1 LWLIKKSISMS
12 FIWSSLLYFLLLVP
26 LLLWFYFR
34 VQRQRRELAARYGSL
49 GIVRS
54 GTKNSGRRRHI
65 PALIF
70 LLGITVLIT
79 SAARPQATVSVPRLE
94 GTVILTFDVSGSMAA
109 DDLKPT
115 RMEAAKAAAR
125 EFVKTQPSNILIGVV
140 AFSDGGISIQAPT
153 NERQQTLDTID
164 RLVPRR
170 GTSLGNGILVSLNT
184 IVVSAGDPPLL
195 NTNSLSAPDS
205 PIPVPE
211 AQGWYPSAVIVVLSD
226 GENNQS
232 PDPMVVSDLAADLA
246 VRVYTIG
253 VGTSAG
259 TILNVEGFSIHSSL
273 DEALLQSI
281 SANTGGQYYSAA
293 NESDLLRIYR
303 DLEPKLSFRPENIE
317 VTSLFAGAGFLL
329 FLVAGAISLLWFGRV
344 P

>member
-1 LWLIKKSISMS
+1 M
-12 FIWSSLLYFLLLVP
+12 
-26 LLLWFYFR
+26 
-34 VQRQRRELAARYGSL
+34 
-49 GIVRS
+49 
-54 GTKNSGRRRHI
+54 GRRRHL

-70 LLGITVLIT
+70 LLAITVLIT

-109 DDLKPT
+109 DDVKPT
-115 RMEAAKAAAR
+115 RMEVAKAAAR
-125 EFVKTQPSNILIGVV
+125 DFVNTQPSNILIGVV
-140 AFSDGGISIQAPT
+140 AFSDGGISIQPPT

-170 GTSLGNGILVSLNT
+170 GTSLGNGILVALNT

-195 NTNSLSAPDS
+195 NTNNPSDPTLPTPAPD
-205 PIPVPE
+205 I
-211 AQGWYPSAVIVVLSD
+211 QGWYPSAVIVALSD

-232 PDPMVVSDLAADLA
+232 PDPLAISDLAANFG

-253 VGTSAG
+253 VGTPEG
-259 TILNVEGFSIHSSL
+259 TVLEVEGFSIHSRL

-293 NESDLLRIYR
+293 NERDMSRIYR
-303 DLEPKLSFRPENIE
+303 DLQPKLSFRSENIE
-317 VTSLFAGAGFLL
+317 VTSLFAGAAFLL
-329 FLVAGAISLLWFGRV
+329 LLVAGAISLLWFGRV

>member
-1 LWLIKKSISMS
+1 MS

-26 LLLWFYFR
+26 LLFWLYFR
-34 VQRQRRELAARYGSL
+34 AQRQRREFAARYGSL
-49 GIVRS
+49 GVVRS
-54 GTKNSGRRRHI
+54 GTLNSSRRRHL

-70 LLGITVLIT
+70 LLGIMVLIT

-125 EFVKTQPSNILIGVV
+125 EFVNTQPSNILIGVV

-170 GTSLGNGILVSLNT
+170 GTSLGNGLLVALNT

-195 NTNSLSAPDS
+195 NTNDLSDPALPT
-205 PIPVPE
+205 PPPE
-211 AQGWYPSAVIVVLSD
+211 GGPEIQGWYPSAVILALSD

-232 PDPMVVSDLAADLA
+232 PDPMAMSDLAADFG
-246 VRVYTIG
+246 VRVYAIG
-253 VGTSAG
+253 IGTPEG
-259 TILNVEGFSIHSSL
+259 TVIEVDGFSIHSRL

-281 SANTGGQYYSAA
+281 SANSGGQYYSAA
-293 NESDLLRIYR
+293 NQADLDRIYR
-303 DLEPKLSFRPENIE
+303 DLEPKLSLRPEHIE
-317 VTSLFAGAGFLL
+317 VTSLFAGVAFLL

>member
-1 LWLIKKSISMS
+1 MS

-34 VQRQRRELAARYGSL
+34 AQRQRREFAARYGSL
-49 GIVRS
+49 GVVRDR
-54 GTKNSGRRRHI
+54 TKGLGGRRHI

-79 SAARPQATVSVPRLE
+79 SAARPQATVSIPRLE

-109 DDLKPT
+109 DDLQPT

-125 EFVKTQPSNILIGVV
+125 EFVEKQPANILIGVV
-140 AFSDGGISIQAPT
+140 AFSDGGISIQPPT
-153 NERQQTLDTID
+153 AERDQTLDTIE

-195 NTNSLSAPDS
+195 NTNSLSAPET
-205 PIPVPE
+205 PMPVPE
-211 AQGWYPSAVIVVLSD
+211 IQGWYPSAVIVVLSD
-226 GENNQS
+226 GENNQA
-232 PDPMVVSDLAADLA
+232 PDPVMVSDLAADLG
-246 VRVYTIG
+246 VRIYTIG
-253 VGTSAG
+253 IGTAEG
-259 TILNVEGFSIHSSL
+259 TIIEVDGFSIHSRL
-273 DEALLQSI
+273 DEALLQSV
-281 SANTGGQYYSAA
+281 SANTGGQYYNAA
-293 NESDLLRIYR
+293 NEEELLRVYR
-303 DLEPKLSFRPENIE
+303 DLEPKLSLRAEHIE
-317 VTSLFAGAGFLL
+317 VTSLFAAAAFLL
-329 FLVAGAISLLWFGRV
+329 FLVAGALSLLWFGRV

>member
-1 LWLIKKSISMS
+1 MS

-26 LLLWFYFR
+26 LLFWLYFR
-34 VQRQRRELAARYGSL
+34 AQRQRREFAARYGSL
-49 GIVRS
+49 GVVRS
-54 GTKNSGRRRHI
+54 RTLNSSRRRHI

-79 SAARPQATVSVPRLE
+79 SAARPQATVTVPRLE

-125 EFVKTQPSNILIGVV
+125 EFVNTQPSNILIGVV

-170 GTSLGNGILVSLNT
+170 GTSLGNGLLVALNT
-184 IVVSAGDPPLL
+184 IVVSAGDEPLL
-195 NTNSLSAPDS
+195 KTDELPEI
-205 PIPVPE
+205 PLGTPPPVP
-211 AQGWYPSAVIVVLSD
+211 QGWYPSAVILALSD
-226 GENNQS
+226 GENNQA
-232 PDPMVVSDLAADLA
+232 PDPMAVSDLAADLG

-253 VGTSAG
+253 IGTPEG
-259 TILNVEGFSIHSSL
+259 TVIEVDGFSIHSRL

-281 SANTGGQYYSAA
+281 SANAGGQYYSAA
-293 NESDLLRIYR
+293 NQDDLARIYR
-303 DLEPKLSFRPENIE
+303 DLQPQLSFRPENIE
-317 VTSLFAGAGFLL
+317 VTSLFAAAAFLL

>member
-1 LWLIKKSISMS
+1 MS

-26 LLLWFYFR
+26 LLLWFYFGM
-34 VQRQRRELAARYGSL
+34 QRQRREFAARYGSL
-49 GIVRS
+49 GVVRDR
-54 GTKNSGRRRHI
+54 TKSLGGRRHL

-79 SAARPQATVSVPRLE
+79 SAARPQATVSIPRLE

-125 EFVKTQPSNILIGVV
+125 EFVQKQPSNVLIGVV
-140 AFSDGGISIQAPT
+140 AFSDGGISIQPPT
-153 NERQQTLDTID
+153 NERDQTLATID

-170 GTSLGNGILVSLNT
+170 GTSLGNGILISLNT

-195 NTNSLSAPDS
+195 NTNNLSDP
-205 PIPVPE
+205 PVPLPAPE

-226 GENNQS
+226 GENNQA
-232 PDPMVVSDLAADLA
+232 PDPVMLSDLAADLG
-246 VRVYTIG
+246 VRIYTIG
-253 VGTSAG
+253 IGTPEG
-259 TILNVEGFSIHSSL
+259 TIIDVDGFSIHSRL

-293 NESDLLRIYR
+293 NEEDLLRIYR
-303 DLEPKLSFRPENIE
+303 DLEPKLSLRSENIE
-317 VTSLFAGAGFLL
+317 VTSLFAGVGFLL
-329 FLVAGAISLLWFGRV
+329 FLVAGALSLLWFGRV